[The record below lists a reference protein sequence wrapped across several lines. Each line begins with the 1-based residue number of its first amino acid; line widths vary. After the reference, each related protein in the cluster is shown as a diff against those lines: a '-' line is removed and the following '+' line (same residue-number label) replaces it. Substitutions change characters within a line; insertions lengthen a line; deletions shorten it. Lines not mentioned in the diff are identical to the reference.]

1 MIVEIVLPEA
11 TASESAGANGSAGAN
26 VSAGANGSA
35 GHESGLNTT
44 SAKVPQGG
52 ANVLPALF
60 DINMM
65 MLSGRERTES
75 EWRVLLGSVGLK
87 VTRIQGPEQAGKQGG
102 WTMDSV
108 IEVVVETE
116 A

>member
-11 TASESAGANGSAGAN
+11 TASESAGAHGSAGD
-26 VSAGANGSA
+26 
-35 GHESGLNTT
+35 ESGLNTT
-44 SAKVPQGG
+44 SANVPQGG

-65 MLSGRERTES
+65 VVSGRERTES